1 MVVQKGF
8 HMKLSRV
15 ILPVALA
22 LAASAAFTTQSLSA
36 QTTAAGAYT
45 AAQAKSGAAIYTAQ
59 CSMCHGVKL
68 EGVSG
73 PPLAGSTF
81 VAKWSGQ
88 TADDLRDI
96 IATQMPLTAPGSL
109 KPAEVLAVL
118 SYILQQNK
126 YPAGPSALTA
136 PKSKTVKIVKQG

>member
-1 MVVQKGF
+1 
-8 HMKLSRV
+8 MKFSRAL
-15 ILPVALA
+15 IPLA
-22 LAASAAFTTQSLSA
+22 LVLVAAAAFAQASSA
-36 QTTAAGAYT
+36 QSTPGVYT
-45 AAQAKSGAAIYTAQ
+45 EAQAKAGAVIYTAQ

-73 PPLAGSTF
+73 PQLAGSAF
-81 VAKWSGQ
+81 IAKWNGQ

-126 YPAGPSALTA
+126 YPSGAAALTA
-136 PKSKTVKIVKQG
+136 PAAKKTKLVKQG

>member
-1 MVVQKGF
+1 
-8 HMKLSRV
+8 MKFSRV
-15 ILPVALA
+15 ILPAALA
-22 LAASAAFTTQSLSA
+22 LAIAAAFATPA
-36 QTTAAGAYT
+36 IAAETAAAGPYT

-73 PPLAGSTF
+73 PQLAGSAF
-81 VAKWSGQ
+81 ISKWSGQ
-88 TADDLRDI
+88 TADDIRDI
-96 IATQMPLTAPGSL
+96 IASQMPLTAPGSL

-126 YPAGPSALTA
+126 YPVGPSALTA
-136 PKSKTVKIVKQG
+136 PKSKTLKIAKQG